1 MFILTTTLNCVE
13 YKFND
18 LATSVARSNHDKV
31 FNIVWDLKIFLNRV
45 LDYVNAR
52 SEGNEEIA
60 ELEIIVR
67 NMYRLEVAID
77 ALSNREFRA
86 LEDRFIAATG
96 KTANQVIDMFVE
108 HI

>member
-1 MFILTTTLNCVE
+1 MTILTNTITAVE

-45 LDYVNAR
+45 LNYLNTRAD
-52 SEGNEEIA
+52 GNEDVA
-60 ELEIIVR
+60 DLEIIVR

-77 ALSNREFRA
+77 ALSTREFRA